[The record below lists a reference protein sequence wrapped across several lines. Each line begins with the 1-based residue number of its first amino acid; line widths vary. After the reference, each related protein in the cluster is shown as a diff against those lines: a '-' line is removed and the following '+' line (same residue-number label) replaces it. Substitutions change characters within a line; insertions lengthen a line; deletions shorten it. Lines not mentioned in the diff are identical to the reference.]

1 MQAYIY
7 KLIFPNT
14 SKVYIGQSLNPE
26 ARLQRHLQ
34 KLRDGI
40 HHSKKLQQEYPEC
53 GTPELE
59 ILELCSTDVV
69 DNREIYWIERFNSY
83 FSGYN
88 STKGGN
94 GTGIGEDC
102 PSAKYSLDDYLAV
115 VAFLAHTDMGT
126 KEIAAELG
134 VGISTVL
141 NISSQTNHLY
151 LRDIVPEDWNL
162 MISKQRHHPNWRT
175 YPPVI
180 SPEGVVYNITSAR
193 AFSKEHKLD
202 QSDFAKMLNGKKA
215 SVRGWKV
222 C

>member
-1 MQAYIY
+1 MQTYIY
-7 KLIFPNT
+7 KLTFPN
-14 SKVYIGQSLNPE
+14 SHKVYIGQSLNPE
-26 ARLQRHLQ
+26 TRVQRHLQ

-53 GTPELE
+53 GKPELS
-59 ILELCSTDVV
+59 ILEVCDINSADTQ
-69 DNREIYWIERFNSY
+69 EIYWIQEYNSY
-83 FSGYN
+83 LDGYN

-94 GTGIGEDC
+94 GTGVGEDC
-102 PSAKYSLDDYLAV
+102 PSAKYTIDDYLAV
-115 VAFLAHTDMGT
+115 VAFLAHTDMST

-162 MISKQRHHPNWRT
+162 MINKQRHHANWRA
-175 YPPVI
+175 YPSVI
-180 SPEGVVYNITSAR
+180 SPDGVVHKVTSAR
-193 AFSKEHKLD
+193 AFSREHKLD
-202 QSDFAKMLNGKKA
+202 QSDFAKMLNGKKL